1 MRASL
6 VDETAHKMRDMRGQR
21 RIWGWLTLAAI
32 GLFGGLF
39 GYLRF
44 FSGRMTQYLPSTGV
58 SSVGTM

>member
-44 FSGRMTQYLPSTGV
+44 FSGRMTQYLTGTV
-58 SSVGTM
+58 